1 MNAKFEN
8 CYCGNVVFFFLS
20 YLLRL
25 LILVMSLLHSG
36 LFYFINL
43 AYIAAEPIL
52 RNLSISN
59 VENGEPQKL
68 SFIADLSINWYNYFQ
83 ICVTV
88 L

>member
-68 SFIADLSINWYNYFQ
+68 SFIAD
-83 ICVTV
+83 
-88 L
+88 